1 MKPMK
6 LAIILLALAAVPDA
20 VSVAGAAD
28 TEPGMDTIKALG
40 SVNGQALACSEGQV
54 SARAKA
60 LMLAHA
66 PKTALYG
73 TAYEEATQAGYL
85 AQTRSA
91 SACPDNISLLAR
103 INQLALQLAE
113 ALPVAAPQS
122 R

>member
-6 LAIILLALAAVPDA
+6 LVIILLALAAAPGA

-28 TEPGMDTIKALG
+28 AEPGLDTIKVLG

-73 TAYEEATQAGYL
+73 TAYEEATQAAYL
-85 AQTRSA
+85 AQARSA
-91 SACPDNISLLAR
+91 NACPDNISLLSR
-103 INQLALQLAE
+103 INELALQLSV
-113 ALPVAAPQS
+113 ALPVVATQS
-122 R
+122 K

>member
-1 MKPMK
+1 MKSMK
-6 LAIILLALAAVPDA
+6 LAIILLVLAVAPGA

-28 TEPGMDTIKALG
+28 AEPGLDTIKALG
-40 SVNGQALACSEGQV
+40 SVNGQALACSEVQV
-54 SARAKA
+54 AARAKSM
-60 LMLAHA
+60 MLAHA

-73 TAYEEATQAGYL
+73 TAYEEATQAAYL

-103 INQLALQLAE
+103 LNQLALQLAA

-122 R
+122 K

>member
-1 MKPMK
+1 MK
-6 LAIILLALAAVPDA
+6 LAIILLVLAVAPGA

-28 TEPGMDTIKALG
+28 AEPGLDTIKALG
-40 SVNGQALACSEGQV
+40 SVNGQALACSEVQV
-54 SARAKA
+54 AARAKSM
-60 LMLAHA
+60 MLAHA

-73 TAYEEATQAGYL
+73 TAYEEATQAAYL

-103 INQLALQLAE
+103 LNQLALQLAA

-122 R
+122 K